1 LEEHYGIYN
10 FAYENNFQTVRLCYD
25 ADAPD
30 LYGVYM
36 CVDLPVLPDDTNGD
50 NSLSTY
56 ELNKS
61 LEALVECADM
71 TERLVFHQQ
80 DIDME
85 AMHIDSRQLNRA
97 NDTLRKETST
107 VKLSG
112 KWRLAWNKQYIQ
124 LFEVLNEKNNSQ
136 TQLWSMN
143 HQTSFVK
150 FLTARQKTE
159 ASLSY
164 LANDIQNKELE
175 VLETYFYGQLKN
187 GTDFSPQ
194 HHDG

>member
-1 LEEHYGIYN
+1 MYN

-36 CVDLPVLPDDTNGD
+36 RVDLPVLPDDTNGD
-50 NSLSTY
+50 NSLSAY

-80 DIDME
+80 DIDLE

-97 NDTLRKETST
+97 NDTLRKEVST

-112 KWRLAWNKQYIQ
+112 KWQLAWNKQYIQ
-124 LFEVLNEKNNSQ
+124 LFEMLDEKTNTQ
-136 TQLWSMN
+136 QQLWAMN
-143 HQTSFVK
+143 HQMSFIK
-150 FLTARQKTE
+150 FLTAQQKTE
-159 ASLSY
+159 ACLSY
-164 LANDIQNKELE
+164 LANDIQDKELE
-175 VLETYFYGQLKN
+175 ALETYFHTALNMSNQL
-187 GTDFSPQ
+187 
-194 HHDG
+194 